1 MEREKNE
8 IISLYAKNDKM
19 QSAYIGQLQ
28 RQLALESERNEQLKQ
43 LKEYD
48 DKLKTL
54 LRELHDQKSERIEQ
68 LMHIISGKDLA
79 IHHLLK
85 EQVAIL
91 EKAQN

>member
-19 QSAYIGQLQ
+19 QSACIQQLQ
-28 RQLALESERNEQLKQ
+28 RKLALESERIEQLE
-43 LKEYD
+43 LLVEYD
-48 DKLKTL
+48 EKTKTILK
-54 LRELHDQKSERIEQ
+54 ELHDNEK
-68 LMHIISGKDLA
+68 HIHEKVIR
-79 IHHLLK
+79 LLK

>member
-19 QSAYIGQLQ
+19 QSACIQQLQ
-28 RQLALESERNEQLKQ
+28 RKLALQ
-43 LKEYD
+43 
-48 DKLKTL
+48 
-54 LRELHDQKSERIEQ
+54 SERIEQLEKMKEYDEKTKTILREIDDKKSETIDQ
-68 LMHIISGKDLA
+68 LMHIISGKD
-79 IHHLLK
+79 

>member
-19 QSAYIGQLQ
+19 QSACIQQLQ
-28 RQLALESERNEQLKQ
+28 RKLALQ
-43 LKEYD
+43 
-48 DKLKTL
+48 
-54 LRELHDQKSERIEQ
+54 SERIEQ
-68 LMHIISGKDLA
+68 LEKMKEYDDKSMKILREIHDKKSETIDQLVHIISGKDLA

-85 EQVAIL
+85 EQVVIL